1 MTTARNRL
9 STRGIGADNRL
20 AMSYPY
26 TPAFVEILLRKMSD
40 ERLATVTPA
49 DFQVYPAAKI
59 LPTKIGQELIDA
71 ERAARRAR
79 QG

>member
-26 TPAFVEILLRKMSD
+26 TPAYVETILRKLSD
-40 ERLATVTPA
+40 ERLATITPA
-49 DFQVYPAAKI
+49 DFQRYWAVKI

-71 ERAARRAR
+71 ERAARRAK
-79 QG
+79 G

>member
-1 MTTARNRL
+1 MAVTRNRL
-9 STRGIGADNRL
+9 STRTIGADNRL

-26 TPAFVEILLRKMSD
+26 TPAYVESILRKLSD
-40 ERLATVTPA
+40 ERLATITPA
-49 DFQVYPAAKI
+49 DFQFHWAIKI